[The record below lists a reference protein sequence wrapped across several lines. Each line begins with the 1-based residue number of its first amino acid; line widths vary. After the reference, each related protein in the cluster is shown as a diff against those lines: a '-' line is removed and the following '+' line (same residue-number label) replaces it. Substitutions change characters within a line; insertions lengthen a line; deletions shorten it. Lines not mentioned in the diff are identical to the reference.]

1 MIMDMK
7 IEIRPDGNQAD
18 QFDTGS
24 MLREWRV
31 VNGLTQQQVA
41 EKAGITQQQY
51 QRFESGTRD
60 LRRCSFEVACKV
72 LEALQM
78 DIVKFYHG
86 EYTFGE
92 EIYADQYGKLRY
104 KRTGKLLTD
113 DPDDTLTQNV
123 KNEK

>member
-1 MIMDMK
+1 MQQKKRD
-7 IEIRPDGNQAD
+7 N
-18 QFDTGS
+18 
-24 MLREWRV
+24 REGQILGERRLEL
-31 VNGLTQQQVA
+31 GMTQEDVA
-41 EKAGITQQQY
+41 FEAGMSLQQY

-92 EIYADQYGKLRY
+92 EIYADQNGKLRY
-104 KRTGKLLTD
+104 KRTSKLLTD
-113 DPDDTLTQNV
+113 DPDDVPQQNV

>member
-1 MIMDMK
+1 MEMISMDEMK
-7 IEIRPDGNQAD
+7 DFSLDGFQTVHIN
-18 QFDTGS
+18 TGC

-86 EYTFGE
+86 E
-92 EIYADQYGKLRY
+92 
-104 KRTGKLLTD
+104 
-113 DPDDTLTQNV
+113 
-123 KNEK
+123 

>member
-1 MIMDMK
+1 MDEM
-7 IEIRPDGNQAD
+7 ENFSLDGFHTVHIN
-18 QFDTGS
+18 TGG

-92 EIYADQYGKLRY
+92 EIYADQNGKLRY